1 VPASKLLCSGA
12 FLSDLGK
19 YGQKNTGE
27 LKAINIENAIIES
40 ETMGF
45 YPKMSRFS
53 KGAFGFHELM
63 RELSF
68 EFDSSTVL
76 IGLSGYKTMGQSEMR
91 EVFTGVAKTLGVR
104 TWMEIYDS
112 LNLNIENPNHTQEF
126 MSYLE
131 KSGSKIVFLVPPELF
146 SFKKDGETLKNGIL
160 QKEFNFL
167 FERGHERRLK
177 NVYFVYG
184 FYDAFN
190 SPKLIQ
196 QLSAL
201 PYGYRREMHVR
212 KLLQDYFLIDP
223 ENQEDRVLI
232 ERLRRRLQ

>member
-1 VPASKLLCSGA
+1 VPASELICSKA
-12 FLSDLGK
+12 FIRDLGK
-19 YGQKNTGE
+19 ANQKIIGG
-27 LKAINIENAIIES
+27 LKAVNLENAILES

-45 YPKMSRFS
+45 HTKMTQSSR
-53 KGAFGFHELM
+53 GVFGFHDLM
-63 RELSF
+63 REITLDL
-68 EFDSSTVL
+68 DSSTVL

-126 MSYLE
+126 MAYLE
-131 KSGSKIVFLVPPELF
+131 NSGSKIVFLVPPELF
-146 SFKKDGETLKNGIL
+146 SFKKDGQTLKNGIL
-160 QKEFNFL
+160 QKEFSFL
-167 FERGHERRLK
+167 FEHGHERRLK

-190 SPKLIQ
+190 SPNLIQ

-201 PYGYRREMHVR
+201 PYGYRRELYIR

-223 ENQEDRVLI
+223 ENQDDRLRT
-232 ERLRRRLQ
+232 ERLRRRIQ